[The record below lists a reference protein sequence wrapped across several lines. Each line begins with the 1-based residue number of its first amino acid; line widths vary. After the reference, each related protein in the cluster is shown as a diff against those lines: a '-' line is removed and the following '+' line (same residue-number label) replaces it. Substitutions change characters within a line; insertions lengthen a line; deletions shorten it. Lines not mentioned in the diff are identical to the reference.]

1 LSSRV
6 ERAERSGAEWAR
18 AEAVAVGAFA
28 LRNVQ
33 MASRNVFLIFELLFW
48 PVVGVLGIGLMARF
62 LELSPAATSFV
73 LIGQIAFSTVSVC
86 QLDVAYAVLYDVWSK
101 SVKHQFLA
109 PIGVRHLTVGSWL
122 VGILRA
128 VIVFAILA
136 ALGRWAFAF
145 DALRAGIGPLA
156 TFVVGC
162 CLTAWVVSVLV
173 CALIMRLGARAETA
187 AWASVNFVLTLAGI
201 YYSVA
206 VLPGPVAAIAAAI
219 PLTYFLDAYRAHYG
233 FPAEFAYPLI
243 TGTALAVVYVV
254 LSHWALVAA
263 VRSSRRSGLL
273 LKMSE

>member
-1 LSSRV
+1 MSWRV
-6 ERAERSGAEWAR
+6 ELI
-18 AEAVAVGAFA
+18 AVGAFA
-28 LRNVQ
+28 RRNLM
-33 MASRNVFLIFELLFW
+33 MASRNVFLIFELIFW

-62 LELSPAATSFV
+62 LQLSAEATSFV

-109 PIGVRHLTVGSWL
+109 PIGVRHLTVGSWM

-128 VIVFAILA
+128 VVVFAMLA
-136 ALGRWAFAF
+136 AIGRWAFGF
-145 DALRAGIGPLA
+145 DALRAGVAPLA
-156 TFVVGC
+156 VFLAGC

-173 CALIMRLGARAETA
+173 CTLIMQLGARAETA

-206 VLPGPVAAIAAAI
+206 VLPKPVAAVAALI

-233 FPAEFAYPLI
+233 FAPEFAHPLLI
-243 TGTALAVVYVV
+243 GTALALLYVG
-254 LSHWALVAA
+254 LSHWALVRA
-263 VRSSRRSGLL
+263 VRGARRSGLL

>member
-1 LSSRV
+1 M
-6 ERAERSGAEWAR
+6 
-18 AEAVAVGAFA
+18 GAFA
-28 LRNVQ
+28 RRNLQ
-33 MASRNVFLIFELLFW
+33 MASRNVFLVFELLFW

-62 LELSPAATSFV
+62 LALSPEATSFI

-109 PIGVRHLTVGSWL
+109 PIGVRHLTTGAWL
-122 VGILRA
+122 IGILRSI
-128 VIVFAILA
+128 IVFALLSAI
-136 ALGRWAFAF
+136 GWWAFGF
-145 DALRAGIGPLA
+145 DALHAGPGPL
-156 TFVVGC
+156 TMFLLGC
-162 CLTAWVVSVLV
+162 CLTAWAVSVVV
-173 CALIMRLGARAETA
+173 CALIMLLGARAETA

-206 VLPGPVAAIAAAI
+206 VLPKPVAALAAAI

-233 FPAEFAYPLI
+233 FPAEFARPLT
-243 TGTALAVVYVV
+243 TGLVLAMAYVG

-263 VRSSRRSGLL
+263 VRSARRSGLL

>member
-1 LSSRV
+1 MSLRADR
-6 ERAERSGAEWAR
+6 ERAVGAR
-18 AEAVAVGAFA
+18 AELVAVNAFA
-28 LRNVQ
+28 LRNLQ

-62 LELSPAATSFV
+62 LDLSPAATSFV

-128 VIVFAILA
+128 AIVFAILA
-136 ALGRWAFAF
+136 GLSHWAFAF
-145 DALRAGIGPLA
+145 DALHAGYAPL
-156 TFVVGC
+156 VVFLIGC
-162 CLTAWVVSVLV
+162 CLTAWTVSVLV
-173 CALIMRLGARAETA
+173 CALILRLGARAETA

-206 VLPGPVAAIAAAI
+206 VLPRPVAAIAAAI

-233 FPAEFAYPLI
+233 FPAEFAHPLA
-243 TGTALAVVYVV
+243 TGTTLAVIYVV

-263 VRSSRRSGLL
+263 VRSARRTGLL

>member
-1 LSSRV
+1 MSSRADRYRV
-6 ERAERSGAEWAR
+6 
-18 AEAVAVGAFA
+18 EAVAVWAFA

-62 LELSPAATSFV
+62 LELSPSATSFV

-109 PIGVRHLTVGSWL
+109 PIGVRHLTAGSWL

-136 ALGRWAFAF
+136 ALGHWAFGF
-145 DALRAGIGPLA
+145 DALQAGVAPLA
-156 TFVVGC
+156 AFIVGC

-206 VLPGPVAAIAAAI
+206 VLPPWAAAVAAAI

-233 FPAEFAYPLI
+233 FPAEFAHPLLI
-243 TGTALAVVYVV
+243 GTCLAAVYVV

-263 VRSSRRSGLL
+263 VKSARRTGLL

>member
-1 LSSRV
+1 MSSR
-6 ERAERSGAEWAR
+6 AELAR
-18 AEAVAVGAFA
+18 VEAVAVGAFA

-48 PVVGVLGIGLMARF
+48 PVVGVLGIGPMARF
-62 LELSPAATSFV
+62 LELSPSATSFV

-109 PIGVRHLTVGSWL
+109 PIGVRHLTTGAWL

-128 VIVFAILA
+128 VIVFTILA
-136 ALGRWAFAF
+136 GLGHWAFGF
-145 DALRAGIGPLA
+145 DALHAGVGPLA
-156 TFVVGC
+156 AFLFGC

-206 VLPGPVAAIAAAI
+206 VLPGPVAAVAAAI
-219 PLTYFLDAYRAHYG
+219 PLTYFLDAYRAYYG
-233 FPAEFAYPLI
+233 FRAEFAHPLLI
-243 TGTALAVVYVV
+243 GTALALAYIV

-263 VRSSRRSGLL
+263 VRSARRSGLL

>member
-1 LSSRV
+1 M
-6 ERAERSGAEWAR
+6 
-18 AEAVAVGAFA
+18 GAFARRNLQMA
-28 LRNVQ
+28 LRNVF
-33 MASRNVFLIFELLFW
+33 MLFELLFW

-62 LELSPAATSFV
+62 LELSPQATSFI

-109 PIGVRHLTVGSWL
+109 PIGVRHLTTGAWVIGIVRAL
-122 VGILRA
+122 VVFVLLS
-128 VIVFAILA
+128 VI
-136 ALGRWAFAF
+136 GRWAFGF
-145 DALRAGIGPLA
+145 DALQAGMAPLLV
-156 TFVVGC
+156 FVVGC
-162 CLTAWVVSVLV
+162 CLTAWAVSVVV

-206 VLPGPVAAIAAAI
+206 VLPRPVAAVAAAI

-233 FPAEFAYPLI
+233 FAPEFSYPVA
-243 TGTALAVVYVV
+243 TGFALAAVYVG

-263 VRSSRRSGLL
+263 VRGARRSGLL

>member
-1 LSSRV
+1 LSWRG
-6 ERAERSGAEWAR
+6 ELI
-18 AEAVAVGAFA
+18 AVGAFA
-28 LRNVQ
+28 LRNMK
-33 MASRNVFLIFELLFW
+33 MASRNVFLLFELLFW

-62 LELSPAATSFV
+62 LQLSPEATAFI

-122 VGILRA
+122 VGIARSL
-128 VIVFAILA
+128 VVFALLA
-136 ALGRWAFAF
+136 ALGWWAFGF
-145 DALRAGIGPLA
+145 DALHAGVAPLVIFLIG
-156 TFVVGC
+156 C
-162 CLTAWVVSVLV
+162 SLTAWSVSVLV
-173 CALIMRLGARAETA
+173 CTLIMRLGARAETS

-201 YYSVA
+201 YYSIA
-206 VLPGPVAAIAAAI
+206 VLPKPVAMLASAI

-233 FPAEFAYPLI
+233 FPAEFAHPLLI
-243 TGTALAVVYVV
+243 GGSLAVLYVA

-263 VRSSRRSGLL
+263 VRGARRSGLL

>member
-1 LSSRV
+1 
-6 ERAERSGAEWAR
+6 
-18 AEAVAVGAFA
+18 VGAFA
-28 LRNVQ
+28 RRNLQMALRNVF
-33 MASRNVFLIFELLFW
+33 MLFELLFW

-62 LELSPAATSFV
+62 LALSPEATSFI

-109 PIGVRHLTVGSWL
+109 PIGVRHLTTGAWL
-122 VGILRA
+122 IGVLRSL
-128 VIVFAILA
+128 IVFTLLSVI
-136 ALGRWAFAF
+136 GWWAFGF
-145 DALRAGIGPLA
+145 DALHAGPLPL
-156 TFVVGC
+156 TVFLLGC
-162 CLTAWVVSVLV
+162 CLTAWAVSVVV
-173 CALIMRLGARAETA
+173 CALIMLLGARAETA

-206 VLPGPVAAIAAAI
+206 VLPAPVAALAAAI

-233 FPAEFAYPLI
+233 FAAEFAHPLT
-243 TGTALAVVYVV
+243 TGLVLAVAYVG

-263 VRSSRRSGLL
+263 VRSARRSGLL

>member
-1 LSSRV
+1 MSWRV
-6 ERAERSGAEWAR
+6 ELT
-18 AEAVAVGAFA
+18 AVGAFA
-28 LRNVQ
+28 RRNLL

-48 PVVGVLGIGLMARF
+48 PVVGVIGIGLMARF
-62 LELSPAATSFV
+62 LDLSPEATSFV

-122 VGILRA
+122 VGILRSL
-128 VIVFAILA
+128 VVFALLA
-136 ALGRWAFAF
+136 VYGHWAFGF
-145 DALRAGIGPLA
+145 DALRAGLAPLL
-156 TFVVGC
+156 TFLAGC

-219 PLTYFLDAYRAHYG
+219 PLTYFLDAYRAYYG
-233 FPAEFAYPLI
+233 FAPEFAHPIL
-243 TGTALAVVYVV
+243 TGGVLAIVYIA
-254 LSHWALVAA
+254 LSHWALVSA
-263 VRSSRRSGLL
+263 VRSARRSGLL